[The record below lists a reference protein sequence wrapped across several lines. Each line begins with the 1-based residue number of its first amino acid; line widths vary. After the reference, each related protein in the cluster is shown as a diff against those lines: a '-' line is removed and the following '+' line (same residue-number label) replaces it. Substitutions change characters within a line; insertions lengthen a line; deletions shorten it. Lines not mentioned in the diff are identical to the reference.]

1 MALLLL
7 KNSKG
12 VPLNIEANRTIL
24 SDAFK
29 LDGDLSMSPVM
40 CGFLFQALAM
50 DTSTEAFRMV
60 QMVAKHLQADYDGM
74 HLEYAIA
81 AALRVRSEQPQ
92 LFAQMAR

>member
-1 MALLLL
+1 MAPLLL

-12 VPLNIEANRTIL
+12 VPLNIEENRTIL
-24 SDAFK
+24 SEAFN
-29 LDGDLSMSPVM
+29 LDGDNSMTPVM

-60 QMVAKHLQADYDGM
+60 QMVAKRLQADYDGM

-81 AALRVRSEQPQ
+81 AALRVRTEQPQ
-92 LFAQMAR
+92 LFAEIAR